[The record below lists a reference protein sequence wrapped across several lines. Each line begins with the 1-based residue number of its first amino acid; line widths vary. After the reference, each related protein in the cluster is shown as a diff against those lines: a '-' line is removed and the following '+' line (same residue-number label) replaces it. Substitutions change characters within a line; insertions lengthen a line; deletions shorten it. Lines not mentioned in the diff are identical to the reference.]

1 MSPLTRTTKLHWLY
15 FGLSQCGPLRRAL
28 DRLSGFLTVEGQEH
42 PFETGVGP
50 ITKAID
56 ERQSRYPWRK
66 KQ

>member
-1 MSPLTRTTKLHWLY
+1 MNSFTRTTKLHWLY
-15 FGLSQCGPLRRAL
+15 FVAIAVWAVEAGVGPPLRFH
-28 DRLSGFLTVEGQEH
+28 DVEGQEH